1 MQKKCLCWRNLQK
14 ASSAKINTV
23 IILLLALNIYES
35 PPPAQIRSSYLFVA
49 NVIQKMGN
57 GEVFYGKRKYK
68 PSGKVSSEYNGG
80 GFTDYRKIEA
90 AREFREM
97 RAMMREKAIEEG
109 DGGKER

>member
-49 NVIQKMGN
+49 NGIQKMGN
-57 GEVFYGKRKYK
+57 GEVFSGKRKYK
-68 PSGKVSSEYNGG
+68 PSGRVSDEYNGG

-90 AREFREM
+90 AREFREL
-97 RAMMREKAIEEG
+97 RAAMKEKTREEG
-109 DGGKER
+109 DGGGK